1 MAKSIHQAIQVI
13 RDKIDHYSK
22 MGNTRKLDIYKRKLD
37 DKNKILLAI
46 DTAKT
51 LFKDGGKTNARA

>member
-1 MAKSIHQAIQVI
+1 MANSIHQAIQVI
-13 RDKIDHYSK
+13 RDKIDHYSNT
-22 MGNTRKLDIYKRKLD
+22 GNARKLDIYKRKLD

-51 LFKDGGKTNARA
+51 LLTDGGKTNARA